1 MKTSDL
7 LYAIFIVITFILLYV
22 VNILAIGKKQ
32 IQNNWPI
39 YRCNPMIMPFAS
51 LFGHDTMENFT
62 YCVQNMQG
70 DYMGNLM
77 QPSMYNTQI
86 LSDSINNASTS
97 TDFSRTFFSNIRT
110 FTGGLFGTT
119 MQIFSNLMIIM
130 HRMVLGIKDMIA
142 KTIGTVTTLMYIL
155 DGSIKTAEST
165 WNGPPGAMIRAF

>member
-7 LYAIFIVITFILLYV
+7 LYAIFIVVTFILLYV

-32 IQNNWPI
+32 IQDNWPI
-39 YRCNPMIMPFAS
+39 YRCNPMVMPFAS
-51 LFGHDTMENFT
+51 SFGHDTMENFA
-62 YCVQNMQG
+62 YCVQNMQA

-77 QPSMYNTQI
+77 QPSMFNTQI
-86 LSDSINNASTS
+86 LSDSINNMSTG
-97 TDFSRTFFSNIRT
+97 TDFSRNLFSNIRT
-110 FTGGLFGTT
+110 FTGDIFGTT